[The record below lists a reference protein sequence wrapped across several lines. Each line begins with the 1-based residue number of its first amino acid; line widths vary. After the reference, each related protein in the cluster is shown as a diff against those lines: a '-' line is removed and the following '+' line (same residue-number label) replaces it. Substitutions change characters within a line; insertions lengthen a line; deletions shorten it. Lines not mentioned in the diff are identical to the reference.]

1 MEKERYKTVVKV
13 SRPILTLF
21 EFAISVFLIA
31 ATAQITLGNSLK
43 SYLITGISIVL
54 GVTTYLIWYT
64 DGIERGESTT
74 KVFNT
79 SLRFHT
85 YARTITNMQ
94 VVEQLKE
101 FCKKKNE
108 DYAKELVLAKL
119 AEYTLSLKELEEYT
133 EKLKNARLEA
143 KTKPRIKIGALCIGK
158 VIDYG
163 DDFNTYIKQFDKD
176 QLKALNFLS
185 SKTIYF
191 KKLVPKDLTE
201 SGKAR
206 KGIKPEN
213 LEHKDLP
220 FTLISKIVWGI
231 ALGVLTAYIVFTR
244 NDAWTTNETIQVLM
258 WAFSIS
264 YNVYTSVRAGYK
276 AVTVDRY
283 NYFKDKNELCVDFF
297 GFIGKSVDDIEKE
310 SKLQEQLKS

>member
-94 VVEQLKE
+94 VVEQLTE

-108 DYAKELVLAKL
+108 DDTKELVLAKL
-119 AEYTLSLKELEEYT
+119 A
-133 EKLKNARLEA
+133 
-143 KTKPRIKIGALCIGK
+143 
-158 VIDYG
+158 D
-163 DDFNTYIKQFDKD
+163 
-176 QLKALNFLS
+176 
-185 SKTIYF
+185 
-191 KKLVPKDLTE
+191 
-201 SGKAR
+201 
-206 KGIKPEN
+206 
-213 LEHKDLP
+213 
-220 FTLISKIVWGI
+220 
-231 ALGVLTAYIVFTR
+231 
-244 NDAWTTNETIQVLM
+244 
-258 WAFSIS
+258 
-264 YNVYTSVRAGYK
+264 
-276 AVTVDRY
+276 
-283 NYFKDKNELCVDFF
+283 
-297 GFIGKSVDDIEKE
+297 
-310 SKLQEQLKS
+310 